1 MQQREDAQE
10 ALAQLLEL
18 QDTLEMR
25 EVESWAAEDF
35 GRAVE
40 QARAGDE
47 AYRQQLF
54 LEAGN
59 HYREGLTI
67 LQTIDGRRNEVF
79 AGLMEEGAAAILAGN
94 AAEAQEAYRLAGVI
108 DPESA
113 EADAGLQRAGVL
125 DQVLALLDE
134 GAALQEDGELE
145 AARERFRQ
153 ALSVDAE
160 HLGAATALERITGA
174 ILDRDFSARMSRG
187 YSLLQGGQPEE
198 AAAAFR
204 QALALKPQSPEAQA
218 GIEQAED
225 QRTSVIINRH
235 LTAGQEH
242 EAAERWAQALEEY
255 NQALAVDAN
264 VVPAM
269 EGRDRAASRQNLDS
283 YLAGVIENPLRLAE
297 DSVYEQ
303 TRQVYGNALRIAA
316 PGPRLRE
323 QLARVETLL
332 AKAREPVNV
341 TLMSDGL
348 TTVTVYRVGELGQF
362 ANQSLNLTP
371 GTYTAVGIREG
382 YRDVREE
389 FVVAFDGPPP
399 VVTVA
404 CDEPI

>member
-67 LQTIDGRRNEVF
+67 LQTIDGRRDEVF

-108 DPESA
+108 DPEST

>member
-108 DPESA
+108 DPEST

-332 AKAREPVNV
+332 AKVREPVNV